1 MSSSRTLPD
10 GARLAATPTGSD
22 VGAPPRRRRPSPRPR
37 YAPYLFLSPFFILFA
52 LFWVYPVL
60 RAILL
65 SFQRWTAASSSWV
78 GLANY
83 RYVLEQPQI
92 RRAFENLAW
101 YAVVNNV
108 VQITI
113 ALAIALL
120 LDQQVFRRLA
130 GLYRVAFFLPNIV
143 SGVST
148 ALLFGIILGV
158 GGVADRVLSS
168 IGVHISWLQSAT
180 WSKPAVVIAG
190 GWRWIGYWIVILSA
204 ALQGVPREFY
214 ESAAIDGVGRV
225 RQAWYVSIP
234 MIRPVL
240 LFVITTNTIGTM
252 QIFEEPFLMLTP
264 PGGALGSGT
273 TPVVEIYRLGFIN
286 FDLGS
291 AAALGWLLTILIVA
305 VTVAQLT
312 IARRR
317 EWLE

>member
-1 MSSSRTLPD
+1 MPSSRTIPEIA
-10 GARLAATPTGSD
+10 GTAATPQNGNVDLS
-22 VGAPPRRRRPSPRPR
+22 GRRRRSPRPR

-65 SFQRWTAASSSWV
+65 SFQRWTATNSSWV

-83 RYVLEQPQI
+83 SYVLAQPQI
-92 RRAFENLAW
+92 RKALENLAW
-101 YAVVNNV
+101 YAIVNNIF
-108 VQITI
+108 QISI
-113 ALAIALL
+113 ALTLALL

-130 GLYRVAFFLPNIV
+130 GFYRVAFFLPNIV

-148 ALLFGIILGV
+148 ALLFGIILGAGGIADHLLGSV
-158 GGVADRVLSS
+158 GA
-168 IGVHISWLQSAT
+168 HISWLQSAT
-180 WSKPAVVIAG
+180 WSKPSVVIAG
-190 GWRWIGYWIVILSA
+190 GWRWIGYWVVILSA

-214 ESAAIDGVGRV
+214 ESAAIDGLGRL
-225 RQAWYVSIP
+225 RQAWHISIP
-234 MIRPVL
+234 SIRPVL

-273 TPVVEIYRLGFIN
+273 TPVLEIYRLGFIN

-305 VTVAQLT
+305 VTVAQLAV
-312 IARRR
+312 ARRR